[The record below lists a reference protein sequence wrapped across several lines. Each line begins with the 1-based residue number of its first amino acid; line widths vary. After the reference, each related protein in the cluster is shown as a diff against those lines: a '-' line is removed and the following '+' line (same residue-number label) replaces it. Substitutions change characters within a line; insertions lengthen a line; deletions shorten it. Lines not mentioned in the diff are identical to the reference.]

1 MFETVLFGLTLAAL
15 PGRIRSGNAR
25 RSVVDIIVRD
35 GTWAFAM
42 AFGELTTVYRQR
54 PVVWQL
60 TAVLSGT
67 VDNRHPLCSIQL
79 GARLCGLQVRMP
91 ADCRGL

>member
-42 AFGELTTVYRQR
+42 AFGELTTDIDS
-54 PVVWQL
+54 
-60 TAVLSGT
+60 VL
-67 VDNRHPLCSIQL
+67 
-79 GARLCGLQVRMP
+79 
-91 ADCRGL
+91 